1 MKASLKWLSQYLDL
15 SAFSPEEI
23 ASKLT
28 FAGFEVD
35 SFAPLASGNN
45 LVIGKILSCKKHP
58 DSDHLHVLEVDEGEK
73 YGVHQIVCGAPNARE
88 GLKVIVAR
96 EGAVLPNVTIAKSQI
111 RGVDSDGMCCSLLE
125 LGVDKKYLSDKQ
137 ISGIEELPDDAP
149 VGEENVL
156 GYLGLDDTIFE
167 IELLANRGDLL
178 SVLSLAYELSAI
190 LDIPVKKEAFASL
203 HAPAS
208 SYKVSSHTTK
218 CPIFHGAVAKGV
230 KIKESPKWLKDALLS
245 LGVRSINNIVDIG
258 NYVMLLTGEPIN
270 MYDLSSLKGKELT
283 AIDDYE
289 GDFLSLDEKHYDI
302 KKGDLIIASEG
313 LPLCL
318 AGIMTSKEAS
328 VSEKTQDVFVECALF
343 DGAAIRRTSNRLG
356 ISSDSSVRFVKG
368 VSPEIQEEALA
379 AILDL
384 IEKEASPSSIEVVA
398 PYDEYPH
405 QEIAIEITPSYIN
418 KRLGTSFDEET
429 IVKTLRRDHIK
440 IKPLE
445 GGAFIAYPPKRRM
458 DIKGKEDLSEE
469 VIRLLGY
476 QNVSARLPALSLS
489 SSSGL
494 SDEQKAVRII
504 RHYLRD
510 SFLIETLTYSLQN
523 AKQIASFEELGRYE
537 HYAIKNPLT
546 EEHKF
551 LRTSLL
557 PSLLEVASYNLSR
570 QTKDFALF
578 EISDVDAVNYQGKR
592 LAVVLAGER
601 LEQGEFHK
609 RPYSFYD
616 VKGYLE
622 GILSLLKLSP
632 NRFKHDASVGEE
644 FHPYRSERLLL
655 GKNPVAVYGEI
666 HPSYKDKMGFPKLPL
681 LVMEIDLGALLSLKS
696 SPDKAILPPRYP
708 AVSRDIAFLCDKK
721 ESYESIRSALL
732 RLDKR
737 IEKVSI
743 FDLYEGEGIASDKKS
758 MALHLTL
765 RKEDG
770 TLEEKEAVEV
780 MDKVVGALKA
790 LFLAEIRG

>member
-15 SAFSPEEI
+15 SAFTPEEI

-28 FAGFEVD
+28 FAGLEVD
-35 SFAPLASGNN
+35 SFAPLASGSN
-45 LVIGKILSCKKHP
+45 LVIGKIMSCKEHP
-58 DSDHLHVLEVDEGEK
+58 NSDHLHVLEVDEGEK

-96 EGAVLPNVTIAKSQI
+96 EGAILPNVTIVKSQI

-125 LGVDKKYLSDKQ
+125 LGVERKYLSDKQ
-137 ISGIEELPDDAP
+137 ISGIEELPVDAP

-156 GYLGLDDTIFE
+156 RYLGLDDTVYE

-203 HAPAS
+203 PSPSS
-208 SYKVSSHTTK
+208 SYKVNSKTAK

-230 KIKESPKWLKDALLS
+230 QIKESPKWLKEALLS

-258 NYVMLLTGEPIN
+258 NYVMLLTGEPVN
-270 MYDLSSLKGKELT
+270 MYDLSSLKGHELT

-289 GDFLSLDEKHYDI
+289 GDFLSLDEKHYEI
-302 KKGDLIIASEG
+302 KKGDVLIASDG
-313 LPLCL
+313 VPLCL
-318 AGIMTSKEAS
+318 AGIMTSNEAS
-328 VSEKTQDVFVECALF
+328 VSDKTKDVFIECALF

-356 ISSDSSVRFVKG
+356 LSSDSSTRFVKG

-379 AILDL
+379 AIIDL

-405 QEIAIEITPSYIN
+405 QEIAIEASSSYIN
-418 KRLGTSFDEET
+418 KRLGTSFDTET
-429 IVKTLRRDHIK
+429 VVKTLRRDHIE
-440 IKPLE
+440 IKALE
-445 GGAFIAYPPKRRM
+445 GDAFLAYPPKRRM
-458 DIKGKEDLSEE
+458 DIKGKEDLAEE

-476 QNVSARLPALSLS
+476 EKVIARLPILSLS

-494 SDEQKAVRII
+494 SDEQKAI
-504 RHYLRD
+504 RSIRNFLRD
-510 SFLIETLTYSLQN
+510 SSLNETLTYSLQN
-523 AKQIASFEELGRYE
+523 AKQIASFEGIGKYE

-546 EEHKF
+546 EEHKY

-570 QTKDFALF
+570 QTKDFGLF
-578 EISDVDAVNYQGKR
+578 EISDVDAISYQGKR
-592 LAVVLAGER
+592 LAILLAGDS
-601 LEQGEFHK
+601 LEQGELYK
-609 RPYSFYD
+609 RPFSFYD
-616 VKGYLE
+616 LKGYLE

-632 NRFKHDASVGEE
+632 NRFKHDTSTGEE
-644 FHPYRSERLLL
+644 YHPYRSERLLL
-655 GKNPVAVYGEI
+655 GKNPVAIYGEL
-666 HPSYKDKMGFPKLPL
+666 HPSYKEKMGFLKTPL
-681 LVMEIDLGALLSLKS
+681 LIMEVDLGALLSLRS

-708 AVSRDIAFLCDKK
+708 AVNRDIAFLCDKK

-737 IEKVSI
+737 IEKVSV
-743 FDLYEGEGIASDKKS
+743 FDLYEGERIANDKKS

-765 RKEDG
+765 RKEEG
-770 TLEEKEAVEV
+770 TLEEKEAIEV
-780 MDKVVGALKA
+780 MEKVTNALKA

>member
-15 SAFSPEEI
+15 SAFTPEEI

-28 FAGFEVD
+28 FAGLEVD
-35 SFAPLASGNN
+35 SFASLASGSN
-45 LVIGKILSCKKHP
+45 LVIGKIISCKEHP

-96 EGAVLPNVTIAKSQI
+96 EGAILPNVTIAKSQI

-125 LGVDKKYLSDKQ
+125 LGVERKYLSDKQ
-137 ISGIEELPDDAP
+137 ISGIEELPLDAS

-156 GYLGLDDTIFE
+156 KYLGLDDTVYE

-190 LDIPVKKEAFASL
+190 LDIPVKKEAFAPLSES
-203 HAPAS
+203 AGA
-208 SYKVSSHTTK
+208 YKVNSKTVK

-230 KIKESPKWLKDALLS
+230 QIKESPKWLKEALLS

-258 NYVMLLTGEPIN
+258 NYVMLLTGEPVN
-270 MYDLSSLKGKELT
+270 MYDLSSLKGHELT

-289 GDFLSLDEKHYDI
+289 GDFLSLDEKHYEI
-302 KKGDLIIASEG
+302 KKGDVLIASEG
-313 LPLCL
+313 VPLCL

-328 VSEKTQDVFVECALF
+328 VSDKTKDVFIECALF

-356 ISSDSSVRFVKG
+356 LSSDSSTRFVKG

-379 AILDL
+379 AIIDL
-384 IEKEASPSSIEVVA
+384 IEKEASPSSIEVLA

-405 QEIAIEITPSYIN
+405 QEIAIEASSSYIN
-418 KRLGTSFDEET
+418 KRLGTSFDTET
-429 IVKTLRRDHIK
+429 IVKTLRRDHIE
-440 IKPLE
+440 IKALE
-445 GGAFIAYPPKRRM
+445 GENFLAYPPKRRM
-458 DIKGKEDLSEE
+458 DIKGKEDLTEE
-469 VIRLLGY
+469 IIRLLGY
-476 QNVSARLPALSLS
+476 EKVIARLPALSLS

-494 SDEQKAVRII
+494 SEEQKAI
-504 RHYLRD
+504 RSIRSFLRD
-510 SFLIETLTYSLQN
+510 SSLNETLTYSLQN
-523 AKQIASFEELGRYE
+523 AKQIASFEGIGKYE

-546 EEHKF
+546 EEHKY

-570 QTKDFALF
+570 QTKDFGLF
-578 EISDVDAVNYQGKR
+578 EISDVDALSYQGKR
-592 LAVVLAGER
+592 LAILLAGDS
-601 LEQGEFHK
+601 LEQGELHK
-609 RPYSFYD
+609 RPFSFYD
-616 VKGYLE
+616 LKGYLE

-632 NRFKHDASVGEE
+632 NRFKRDTLTGQEY
-644 FHPYRSERLLL
+644 HPYRSERLLL
-655 GKNPVAVYGEI
+655 GKNPVAVYGEA
-666 HPSYKDKMGFPKLPL
+666 HPSYKEKMGFPKTPL
-681 LVMEIDLGALLSLKS
+681 LIMEIDLGALLSLKS

-721 ESYESIRSALL
+721 ESYESIRGALL

-737 IEKVSI
+737 IEKVSV

-765 RKEDG
+765 RKEEG
-770 TLEEKEAVEV
+770 TLEEKEAIEV
-780 MDKVVGALKA
+780 MEKVTNALKA